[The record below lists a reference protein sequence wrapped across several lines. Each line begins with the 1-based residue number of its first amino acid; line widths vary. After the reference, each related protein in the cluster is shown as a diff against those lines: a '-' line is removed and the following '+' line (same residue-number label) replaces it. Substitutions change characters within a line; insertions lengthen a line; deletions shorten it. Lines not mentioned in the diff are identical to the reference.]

1 MSILKAVD
9 SSVLWLY
16 QDNAAAAHH
25 LRQESEK
32 HGIHPS
38 RLVFAKNMLLAEHL
52 ARQRLADLFIDNFP
66 CNAHTTA
73 SDALWAGLPVLTLM
87 GNSFASRVAA
97 SLLNA
102 IGLPELIT
110 NTQEEYEALA
120 IALASNPE
128 KLAALK
134 QKLASN
140 RLTTP
145 LFDTPQFT
153 KDLER
158 AYVQMYERYQADQLP
173 EHLFVE

>member
-1 MSILKAVD
+1 M
-9 SSVLWLY
+9 
-16 QDNAAAAHH
+16 
-25 LRQESEK
+25 
-32 HGIHPS
+32 P
-38 RLVFAKNMLLAEHL
+38 LAEHL
-52 ARQRLADLFIDNFP
+52 ARHRLADLFIDAFP

-110 NTQEEYEALA
+110 VTPQAYEALA
-120 IALASNPE
+120 IELASNPE
-128 KLAALK
+128 KLLALK
-134 QKLASN
+134 KKLASN

-153 KDLER
+153 KDLEQ
-158 AYVQMYERYQADQLP
+158 AYVQMYQRYQADLIP
-173 EHLFVE
+173 ENIVVH